1 MRWGCSVLRARA
13 KVARAENNGAE
24 FMNVIGRY
32 RVSTSES
39 YLNDPTGWQMYA
51 REARRDGR
59 RVVGYN
65 KISGPQKSD
74 KGRTRLITDA
84 TGRVN
89 DHEPCVGWALDC
101 FRGGDHGV
109 PPEAVL
115 FCSVLGLPVQDC
127 SDGGDEFACSQIWT
141 FECCRVGVR
150 NGERVHWRIHI
161 PRIKR

>member
-39 YLNDPTGWQMYA
+39 YLNDP
-51 REARRDGR
+51 
-59 RVVGYN
+59 
-65 KISGPQKSD
+65 
-74 KGRTRLITDA
+74 
-84 TGRVN
+84 
-89 DHEPCVGWALDC
+89 EPCVGWALDC

-161 PRIKR
+161 TRIKR